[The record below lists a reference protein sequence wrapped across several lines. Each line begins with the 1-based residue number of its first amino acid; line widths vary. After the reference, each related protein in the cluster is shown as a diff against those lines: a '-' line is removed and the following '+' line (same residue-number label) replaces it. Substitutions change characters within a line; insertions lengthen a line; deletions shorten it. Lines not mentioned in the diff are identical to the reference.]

1 MWTSWMTLT
10 EMGCMTGQLYNY
22 FCCLYFLCLYFLKL
36 PFIFQSSRL
45 VRDMI
50 ENKGSRLVVSINDLR
65 NQNKERA
72 FSLLDKSFEEVASFQ
87 RALKE
92 FVGSIDASYAKETED
107 FFIGFE
113 VSYSSFVLILSVFL
127 QYKCLY
133 FSCFISSIDPSIYT
147 SGKLR

>member
-1 MWTSWMTLT
+1 MWTSLMTLT
-10 EMGCMTGQLYNY
+10 ETGCMTGQLDLNY
-22 FCCLYFLCLYFLKL
+22 SNFSYLCFSDRQ
-36 PFIFQSSRL
+36 FIFQSSRL

-72 FSLLDKSFEEVASFQ
+72 FSLLAKSFEEVASFQ

-92 FVGSIDASYAKETED
+92 FVGSIDATFAKETED

-113 VSYSSFVLILSVFL
+113 VSFHLHVV
-127 QYKCLY
+127 
-133 FSCFISSIDPSIYT
+133 D
-147 SGKLR
+147 

>member
-10 EMGCMTGQLYNY
+10 EMGCMIGQLYNIII
-22 FCCLYFLCLYFLKL
+22 LCLYFLL
-36 PFIFQSSRL
+36 LLFIFQSCRL

-72 FSLLDKSFEEVASFQ
+72 FSLLDKSFEEVAAFQ

-92 FVGSIDASYAKETED
+92 FVGSIDATYAKETED

-113 VSYSSFVLILSVFL
+113 VS
-127 QYKCLY
+127 
-133 FSCFISSIDPSIYT
+133 
-147 SGKLR
+147 

>member
-1 MWTSWMTLT
+1 MSRECGSSRGSMWTSWMTRT
-10 EMGCMTGQLYNY
+10 ETGCMTGQLDII
-22 FCCLYFLCLYFLKL
+22 CCIGRLSLFILLIKL
-36 PFIFQSSRL
+36 QFIFQSSRL

-92 FVGSIDASYAKETED
+92 FVGSIDATYAKETED

-113 VSYSSFVLILSVFL
+113 VM
-127 QYKCLY
+127 
-133 FSCFISSIDPSIYT
+133 
-147 SGKLR
+147 

>member
-1 MWTSWMTLT
+1 MSRGNFRGLT
-10 EMGCMTGQLYNY
+10 EQPNVFSIC
-22 FCCLYFLCLYFLKL
+22 F
-36 PFIFQSSRL
+36 SRL

-92 FVGSIDASYAKETED
+92 FVGSIDATYAKETED

-113 VSYSSFVLILSVFL
+113 VSVIMIMPCS
-127 QYKCLY
+127 YKT
-133 FSCFISSIDPSIYT
+133 F
-147 SGKLR
+147 

>member
-1 MWTSWMTLT
+1 MFFSI
-10 EMGCMTGQLYNY
+10 C
-22 FCCLYFLCLYFLKL
+22 F
-36 PFIFQSSRL
+36 SRL

-92 FVGSIDASYAKETED
+92 FVGSIDATYAKETED

-113 VSYSSFVLILSVFL
+113 VSVIMIMPCS
-127 QYKCLY
+127 YKT
-133 FSCFISSIDPSIYT
+133 F
-147 SGKLR
+147 